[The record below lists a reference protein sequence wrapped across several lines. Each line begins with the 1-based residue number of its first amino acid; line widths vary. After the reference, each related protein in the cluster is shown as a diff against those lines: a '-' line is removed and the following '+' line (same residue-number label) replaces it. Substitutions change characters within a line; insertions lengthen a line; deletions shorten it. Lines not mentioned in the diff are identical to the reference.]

1 MKARL
6 YFEAFSNDK
15 DKLIE
20 VLDKTLYD
28 NISKFKNFQIIEK
41 KTADPIEKEIKTPDG
56 KTLKGWSSYLEVY
69 ADFKDFDSLID
80 FILFYTPS
88 RIEIEDIKEMRI
100 YTKEGEVKF
109 NKEKINLLLNQISQA
124 IFTKVTALVNTYLV
138 QVRNAQ
144 VQQSQPKPPTDLKIP
159 KN

>member
-15 DKLIE
+15 DKLME

-28 NISKFKNFQIIEK
+28 NVSKFKNFQIIEK
-41 KTADPIEKEIKTPDG
+41 KTADLIEKEIKTPDG
-56 KTLKGWSSYLEVY
+56 KTLKGWSSYLELY

-80 FILFYTPS
+80 FVLFYTPS

-100 YTKEGEVKF
+100 YTKDEEIKF

-138 QVRNAQ
+138 QARNAQ
-144 VQQSQPKPPTDLKIP
+144 AQQGQQKPPTDLKIP
-159 KN
+159 KS